1 MQSENYWNLFLKS
14 GSVADYLTYL
24 GSKEKEK
31 SDTITNKIYGR
42 GNSYKRDG
50 CGRE

>member
-1 MQSENYWNLFLKS
+1 MQTQNYWNLFLKS

-24 GSKEKEK
+24 DSKENID
-31 SDTITNKIYGR
+31 SDTVANTVYSR
-42 GNSYKRDG
+42 GISNKRDE

>member
-1 MQSENYWNLFLKS
+1 MNKKDSWNIFLKS

-24 GSKEKEK
+24 NSKEN
-31 SDTITNKIYGR
+31 SDRDTIANEIYRR
-42 GNSYKRDG
+42 GNSNKRDE